1 MEAFLLSLK
10 LASVTSI
17 CLVIAGLPLIYL
29 MYYHAGRLLPL
40 WKSLFS
46 LPLVLP
52 PTVLG
57 YYLLIAFRPEGFIAS
72 ITGLNL
78 AFSFSGLVIASIIF
92 SLPFFVN
99 PIISALEEL
108 PKSYEESS
116 FLLGKSRWITFRKIL
131 LPNIRFSLLIAII
144 MSFAHT
150 IGEFGVILMIGGNIP
165 GETRV
170 ASIAIYHEVE
180 GLNYAEANEYAL
192 LLLSFSFVILF
203 LVHLIQQYGKQK
215 LYKS

>member
-10 LASVTSI
+10 LASVTSV
-17 CLVIAGLPLIYL
+17 CLLITGLPLIYL
-29 MYYHAGRLLPL
+29 MYYHSGRFLPV

-57 YYLLIAFRPEGFIAS
+57 YYLLLAFRPDGFIAS
-72 ITGLNL
+72 LTGINL
-78 AFSFSGLVIASIIF
+78 AFSFPGLVIASIIF

-108 PKSYEESS
+108 PKSYEEAA
-116 FLLGKSRWITFRKIL
+116 FTLGKSRWITFRKIL
-131 LPNIRFSLLIAII
+131 LPNIQFSFWIAVI

-165 GETRV
+165 DETRV

-180 GLNYAEANEYAL
+180 AMNYSQANQYAVML
-192 LLLSFSFVILF
+192 LLFSFLTLL
-203 LVHLIQQYGKQK
+203 LVHFIQVYGKRQ
-215 LYKS
+215 LHSI